1 MVEKIKWLKK
11 TSKDLEKQ
19 IGHEREDISLL
30 QASSKRQ
37 IDDVHNK
44 VNGLVKEK
52 ARLEKLRDQLLKTI
66 EELSIENK
74 SRDMKIKEL

>member
-1 MVEKIKWLKK
+1 M
-11 TSKDLEKQ
+11 
-19 IGHEREDISLL
+19 L

-66 EELSIENK
+66 EELSIESK